1 MELSSRGKE
10 VKTIAPTIAVSALIV
25 FYASVYDAS
34 SANLREDSLQND
46 ADANALFVKN
56 CASCHGKDGRA
67 KTFKARFNH
76 ARDLTNTNWQAG
88 ISDEH
93 IYNSILKG
101 NGRMPA
107 FGKRLSKPEVAALV
121 TYVRTLKR

>member
-1 MELSSRGKE
+1 MKAIAG
-10 VKTIAPTIAVSALIV
+10 TIAISALVVI
-25 FYASVYDAS
+25 YASLYAAP
-34 SANLREDSLQND
+34 SAKPQEGSLQKDTN
-46 ADANALFVKN
+46 ASALFVRN

-76 ARDLTNTNWQAG
+76 ARDLTNPNWQAA

-101 NGRMPA
+101 NGKMPA
-107 FGKRLSKPEVAALV
+107 FAKKLSRPEIAALV
-121 TYVRTLKR
+121 TYVRMFKK